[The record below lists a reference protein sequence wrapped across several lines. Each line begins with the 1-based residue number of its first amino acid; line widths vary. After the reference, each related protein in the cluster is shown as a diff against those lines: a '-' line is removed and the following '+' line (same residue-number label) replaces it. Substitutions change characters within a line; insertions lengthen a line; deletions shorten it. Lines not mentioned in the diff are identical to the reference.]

1 MKTTMQD
8 KNQNPTKP
16 EQASR
21 RPYSKPCLRMIELTI
36 EETLADAC
44 KTGAESECITGPTA
58 FDPGT

>member
-1 MKTTMQD
+1 MTMQD
-8 KNQNPTKP
+8 KNQNPIRP
-16 EQASR
+16 EKTGR
-21 RPYSKPCLRMIELTI
+21 RPYSKPSLRMIELTI